1 MSIGSLSGSTVT
13 SNGTTS
19 STSSSTGSYNLSTQD
34 FITMMV
40 TQLQNQ
46 DPLNPTSSQD
56 LLQQESSIGSL
67 EASTDTQTAMQN
79 ISLQTQIGS
88 ASSLIGKSVTGIG
101 SDNNNVSG
109 TVTSVSV
116 TSTGANL
123 NLTDGSTLSLT
134 NVSSIQDPDDDGSTG
149 GTSTN

>member
-1 MSIGSLSGSTVT
+1 MSVGSVTNNSTDT
-13 SNGTTS
+13 SS
-19 STSSSTGSYNLSTQD
+19 STSSSSSSTGTYSLSTQD

-101 SDNNNVSG
+101 TDNNSHTG

-116 TSTGANL
+116 TSSGANL

-134 NVSSIQDPDDDGSTG
+134 NVSSIEDADDSSAD